1 MRLPC
6 PAPTEKLTLALT
18 RGRSSD
24 CHSMH
29 TTEAQGIVIV
39 KYKEVSRPSGRKVPA
54 ATRKLLSG
62 AKRECTL
69 ENALALVCNFYR
81 AGTLHCKRLE
91 GNANKMQIKC
101 KL

>member
-18 RGRSSD
+18 RGRSWD
-24 CHSMH
+24 CHSMQA
-29 TTEAQGIVIV
+29 TEAQGIVIV

-62 AKRECTL
+62 AKRECT
-69 ENALALVCNFYR
+69 R
-81 AGTLHCKRLE
+81 
-91 GNANKMQIKC
+91 KMHWPWFAVSIELILFTAKG
-101 KL
+101 LNGM

>member
-1 MRLPC
+1 MQ
-6 PAPTEKLTLALT
+6 A
-18 RGRSSD
+18 
-24 CHSMH
+24 
-29 TTEAQGIVIV
+29 TEAQGIVIV

-69 ENALALVCNFYR
+69 ENALPLVCNFYR
-81 AGTLHCKRLE
+81 ADIFAAKGLK
-91 GNANKMQIKC
+91 GMQIKC